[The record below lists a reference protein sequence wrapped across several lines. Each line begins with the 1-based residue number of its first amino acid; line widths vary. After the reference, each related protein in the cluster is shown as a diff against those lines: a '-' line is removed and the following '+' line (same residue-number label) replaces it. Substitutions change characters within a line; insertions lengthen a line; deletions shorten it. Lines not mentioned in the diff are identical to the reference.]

1 MSFLDSLIDLGS
13 TALKFV
19 QGNNIASSLAKT
31 AVTAF
36 ALNQVTKSINKK
48 NDATQQTTGNRIQLD
63 PDTENAIPVLYGEA
77 FVKPM
82 VTDAWLDADNKTMYF
97 ALTLCEKTG
106 NLLSTSSPSVISF
119 ERVYYN
125 DLLVNFQA
133 DGYTVASFSD
143 EDANSTS
150 DPDGLIE
157 IYPFSGG
164 SQFPVQF
171 TTQVSGN
178 SQSADQ
184 IMPNWSAVYSMTDLV
199 FAIVKIQYN
208 KEKNVTSLGN
218 LVFKLSNTMTLPGDC
233 LYDYMTNTRYGAGI
247 DPGEILT

>member
-1 MSFLDSLIDLGS
+1 MSFFSSLLDIGS
-13 TALKFV
+13 SALKYLGGSGV
-19 QGNNIASSLAKT
+19 GPALART

-48 NDATQQTTGNRIQLD
+48 NDATAQTTGNRIQLD
-63 PDTENAIPVLYGEA
+63 PDTENAVPVLYGDA

-82 VTDAWLDADNKTMYF
+82 ITDAWLDSDNKTMYF

-106 NLLSTSSPSVISF
+106 NLLSTGSPSVISF

-125 DLLVNFQA
+125 DLQVTFRA

-143 EDANSTS
+143 EDGNTTT

-164 SQFPVQF
+164 SQFPVNF
-171 TTQVSGN
+171 TTQVNGN

-184 IMPNWSAVYSMTDLV
+184 LMPHWSAVYTMTDLV

>member
-1 MSFLDSLIDLGS
+1 MSFFSSLLDIGS
-13 TALKFV
+13 SALKYLGGSGV
-19 QGNNIASSLAKT
+19 GPALAKT
-31 AVTAF
+31 AISAF

-48 NDATQQTTGNRIQLD
+48 NDATQKTTGNRIQLD

-82 VTDAWLDADNKTMYF
+82 ITDAYLDADNKTMYF

-106 NLLSTSSPSVISF
+106 SLLSTSAASVISF
-119 ERVYYN
+119 DRVYYN
-125 DLLVNFQA
+125 DLLVTFRA

-143 EDANSTS
+143 EDGTTST

-164 SQFPVQF
+164 SQFPVLF
-171 TTQVSGN
+171 TTQASGN
-178 SQSADQ
+178 AQSADQ
-184 IMPNWSAVYSMTDLV
+184 IMPNWSSVYSMTNLV
-199 FAIVKIQYN
+199 FAVVKIQYN

-233 LYDYMTNTRYGAGI
+233 IYDYMTNTRYGAGI
-247 DPGEILT
+247 DSGEILT